1 MMQDDQVFRLILI
14 AFLVVLLP
22 VGAYFRIRSRATR
35 EALDRR
41 QEGLFILFTLR
52 PVATLR
58 LLGLMAFA
66 ANPAWMA
73 WSSLPLPTWLRWTG
87 VVAGLVTGVL
97 WVWTF
102 RSLGKNLT
110 DTVVTR
116 KDHALVTSGPY
127 RWVRH
132 PLYLGFALAVVADTL
147 VTSNWFVSLT
157 ATATVA
163 LLMVRTRTEEEKL
176 VERFGDAYL
185 DYRERTGQFLPR
197 VSGF

>member
-1 MMQDDQVFRLILI
+1 MVPPATGRI
-14 AFLVVLLP
+14 ATP
-22 VGAYFRIRSRATR
+22 
-35 EALDRR
+35 
-41 QEGLFILFTLR
+41 
-52 PVATLR
+52 
-58 LLGLMAFA
+58 
-66 ANPAWMA
+66 
-73 WSSLPLPTWLRWTG
+73 
-87 VVAGLVTGVL
+87 VTGVL
-97 WVWTF
+97 WLWTF

-116 KDHALVTSGPY
+116 KDHALVTAGPY

-132 PLYLGFALAVVADTL
+132 PLYLGFALAAVADTL
-147 VTSNWFVSLT
+147 VTADWFVALT

-197 VSGF
+197 VISRALAALARHSRESDRPGTLPPTQ

>member
-1 MMQDDQVFRLILI
+1 MNDDQVFRLILI
-14 AFLVVLLP
+14 AFFVVFLP
-22 VGAYFRIRSRATR
+22 PAFYFRIRSQATR
-35 EALDRR
+35 EELDRR
-41 QEGLFILFTLR
+41 QEGLFMLFTLR

-58 LLGLMAFA
+58 GLGLIAFA

-73 WSSLPLPTWLRWTG
+73 WSSLLLPTWLRWIG
-87 VVAGLVTGVL
+87 VVFLLAGGVL

-116 KDHALVTSGPY
+116 KDHTLVTSGPY

-132 PLYLGFALAVVADTL
+132 PLYLAFALAIPADTL
-147 VTSNWFVSLT
+147 VTANWFLALAST
-157 ATATVA
+157 ATFA
-163 LLMVRTRTEEEKL
+163 LLVVRTRTEEEKL

-185 DYRERTGQFLPR
+185 DYRKRSGQFLPR
-197 VSGF
+197 VREL